1 LDHIARGHGKRG
13 FFSEV
18 EKDLYWIDADIYA
31 EMLPL
36 KQFNALMHEL
46 EEDLKMLDLRRTNL
60 N

>member
-1 LDHIARGHGKRG
+1 MVKEA

-31 EMLPL
+31 EMLLL
-36 KQFNALMHEL
+36 KQFNALMDEL

>member
-1 LDHIARGHGKRG
+1 MDHIARGHGKRG
-13 FFSEV
+13 LFSEV
-18 EKDLYWIDADIYA
+18 EKDLYWIDA

-36 KQFNALMHEL
+36 KQFNALMDEL

>member
-1 LDHIARGHGKRG
+1 M

-36 KQFNALMHEL
+36 KQFNALMDEL